1 MPWKEKAPT
10 PDQIKRRIAYL
21 IAVRCRQQGIGKI
34 AKIVGV
40 NRDTISSYAD
50 PDYETKG
57 GPQNLETILKIFQA
71 TGDDFAQ
78 AVYAAQN
85 SSDANSFWA
94 MLHCVL
100 VGQQNLQIRA
110 TNEDRLGGSSMIH
123 QPLATPR
130 TRSTDSKISL
140 DPVYEE
146 AETQHRRRAG

>member
-1 MPWKEKAPT
+1 MPWKEKSPT
-10 PDQIKRRIAYL
+10 PDQIKRRLAYL
-21 IAVRCRQQGIGKI
+21 IACRCRQQGAGKI

-50 PDYETKG
+50 PDYATKG
-57 GPQNLETILKIFQA
+57 GPQNIETIIKIFQA

-110 TNEDRLGGSSMIH
+110 TNEDRLAGGSMIH
-123 QPLATPR
+123 QPLPSPR
-130 TRSTDSKISL
+130 TRATDPKISL
-140 DPVYEE
+140 DPVYDD
-146 AETQHRRRAG
+146 AHQHRRYAG